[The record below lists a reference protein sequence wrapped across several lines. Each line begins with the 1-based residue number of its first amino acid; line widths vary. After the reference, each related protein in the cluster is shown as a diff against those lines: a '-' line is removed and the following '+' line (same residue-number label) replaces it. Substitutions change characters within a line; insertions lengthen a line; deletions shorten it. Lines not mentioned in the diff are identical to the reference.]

1 MNYKFIAF
9 CLLASFSIHAQN
21 NRQNVRGV
29 VLDKLSQTPLIGAT
43 VQIISAT
50 VNKGTATDEQGNYRL
65 LDIPPDRYAIKIS
78 FIGYKDMVMPGVVV
92 SSGKEVILDVA
103 MEEDLTLL
111 DAVVVTATSKDKPVN
126 ELASISTRTFSMEEV
141 NRYAGGRNDPARLAA
156 NFAGVSAP
164 DDSRNDIVIRGN
176 SPVGVLWRIDG
187 MNVTNPNHFASVGT
201 TGGAVSALNT
211 NMLKS
216 SDFMTS
222 AFPAEY
228 GNAISGVF
236 DLRFRNGNTH
246 KRETTLQ
253 MGVITGL
260 EATTE
265 GPINKKA
272 NSSYLVGYRYSLA
285 GLAQNVGI
293 DIGTASTPAYQDLSF
308 KLNSGNTKY
317 GKFTLFSILASSTIN
332 IAGGSSSTLYGNG
345 NQTDFASKIGIA
357 GVNHFYKLNNKSF
370 LSSTIGLNSSRTA
383 LTNYETNRQT
393 SVAQSIEENTVA
405 KTGYNFMTSF
415 NSKVAPRLFI
425 KAGIQNELMSLYL
438 NYRTRNQ
445 QVDWKQVWDYDS
457 YTNLTQA
464 FVHANYNLG
473 EKLTW
478 NVGMHAQKFFL
489 NNSFS
494 VEPRG
499 GLKYNVSNRSTLSF
513 GYGLHSQL
521 QPINVYF
528 LQTTNKDGS
537 ISYNNK
543 NLDFTKSHHFVLGYD
558 LQPMQDWRLKAEV
571 YFQRLFNVPVNTF
584 SSSYS
589 MLNTGASFKTD
600 TEDNL
605 TNAGT
610 GKNYGV
616 ELTVEKFFSKG
627 YYMLFT
633 SSLYNSK
640 YTASD
645 GLERSTGFNGK
656 YVYNMLVGKEWKIG
670 NDGRNKFILDIKFTN
685 AGGRP
690 YTPIDLS
697 ASQTTGREVL
707 ASDAYSARYTDYFRF
722 DVKAGYTFNSRS
734 KKLSQSFSLDI
745 QNITNHSNVFS
756 YSYDNGNQS
765 LKTTYQLG
773 LFPNFV
779 YKVQF

>member
-1 MNYKFIAF
+1 MNSKIFVS
-9 CLLASFSIHAQN
+9 LLLVSFSLNAQDN
-21 NRQNVRGV
+21 KQKVRGV
-29 VLDKLSQTPLIGAT
+29 VIDKLSQTHLIGAT
-43 VQIISAT
+43 VQIMSAAI
-50 VNKGTATDEQGNYRL
+50 NKGTTTDSQGNYAL
-65 LDIPPDRYAIKIS
+65 FDIPPNRYAIKIS
-78 FIGYKDMVMPGVVV
+78 YVGYKDVVMPTLVVT
-92 SSGKEVILDVA
+92 SGKEVILDVA
-103 MEEDLTLL
+103 MEEDLTVLE
-111 DAVVVTATSKDKPVN
+111 AVVVTATSKDKPIN
-126 ELASISTRTFSMEEV
+126 DLASISARTFSMEEV

-236 DLRFRNGNTH
+236 DLGFRSGNTQ

-265 GPINKKA
+265 GPVSKKV

-293 DIGTASTPAYQDLSF
+293 NIGTASTPAYQDLSF
-308 KLNSGNTKY
+308 KVNSGNTNY
-317 GKFTLFSILASSTIN
+317 GKFTLFGILASSTIN
-332 IAGGSSSTLYGNG
+332 IAGGSSTTLYGNG

-357 GVNHFYKLNNKSF
+357 GINHFYKLNEKSF
-370 LSSTIGLNSSRTA
+370 LSSTVGVNYSKTA
-383 LTNYETNRQT
+383 QTNYETNRQT
-393 SVAQSIEENTVA
+393 NVTQTSEENTVA
-405 KTGYNFMTSF
+405 KTGYNFMTSY
-415 NSKVAPRLFI
+415 NSKITPRLFI
-425 KAGIQNELMSLYL
+425 KTGIQNELMGLYL
-438 NYRTRNQ
+438 NYRTRKE
-445 QVDWKQVWDYDS
+445 QVDWKQVWDYNS
-457 YTNLTQA
+457 FTNLTQA
-464 FVHANYNLG
+464 FLHAKYNMG
-473 EKLTW
+473 RKLTW
-478 NVGMHAQKFFL
+478 NVGLHSQRFFL

-494 VEPRG
+494 VEPRL
-499 GLKYNVSNRSTLSF
+499 GLKYDVSNRSTFNF

-528 LQTTNKDGS
+528 LQTTNNDGS

-558 LQPMQDWRLKAEV
+558 LQPTQDWRLKAEV
-571 YFQRLFNVPVNTF
+571 YYQHLFNVPVNTF

-605 TNAGT
+605 TNTGT
-610 GKNYGV
+610 GKNYGI
-616 ELTVEKFFSKG
+616 ELTIEKFFSKG

-640 YTASD
+640 YIASD
-645 GLERSTGFNGK
+645 GVERNTAFSGK
-656 YVYNMLVGKEWKIG
+656 YVYNILGGKEWSVG
-670 NDGRNKFILDIKFTN
+670 VDGRNKFNLDIKFTN

-690 YTPIDLS
+690 YTPINLS
-697 ASQTTGREVL
+697 ASQTVGREVL
-707 ASDAYSARYTDYFRF
+707 ATDAYSATYTDYFRL
-722 DVKAGYTFNSRS
+722 DVKVGYTLNSRS
-734 KKLSQSFSLDI
+734 KKLSQSFSLDL

-756 YSYDNGNQS
+756 YSYDNGNKS
-765 LKTTYQLG
+765 IKTTYQLG

-779 YKVQF
+779 YKLQF

>member
-370 LSSTIGLNSSRTA
+370 LTSTIGLNSSRTA

-478 NVGMHAQKFFL
+478 NVGMHAQRFF
-489 NNSFS
+489 
-494 VEPRG
+494 
-499 GLKYNVSNRSTLSF
+499 
-513 GYGLHSQL
+513 
-521 QPINVYF
+521 
-528 LQTTNKDGS
+528 
-537 ISYNNK
+537 
-543 NLDFTKSHHFVLGYD
+543 
-558 LQPMQDWRLKAEV
+558 
-571 YFQRLFNVPVNTF
+571 
-584 SSSYS
+584 
-589 MLNTGASFKTD
+589 
-600 TEDNL
+600 
-605 TNAGT
+605 
-610 GKNYGV
+610 
-616 ELTVEKFFSKG
+616 
-627 YYMLFT
+627 
-633 SSLYNSK
+633 
-640 YTASD
+640 
-645 GLERSTGFNGK
+645 
-656 YVYNMLVGKEWKIG
+656 
-670 NDGRNKFILDIKFTN
+670 
-685 AGGRP
+685 
-690 YTPIDLS
+690 
-697 ASQTTGREVL
+697 
-707 ASDAYSARYTDYFRF
+707 
-722 DVKAGYTFNSRS
+722 
-734 KKLSQSFSLDI
+734 
-745 QNITNHSNVFS
+745 
-756 YSYDNGNQS
+756 
-765 LKTTYQLG
+765 
-773 LFPNFV
+773 
-779 YKVQF
+779 